1 MMALMLPHPNPLP
14 KRERGVCCA
23 RNDVGPRQTLR
34 LSLPCS
40 GHALRHPESPLPLG
54 ERVRVRGV
62 SHMRRQIRQDQLQTA
77 EARLLR
83 QNLAPAERALWFA
96 LRDRRF
102 LGLKFRRLA
111 PLGPYIVD
119 FYCAERRLVLEVFGD
134 PNPERAAWLAH
145 VGCRVL
151 RLYPQDVL
159 TNLPG
164 CLQHLA
170 EELAR

>member
-1 MMALMLPHPNPLP
+1 MMSRMLPHPNPLP
-14 KRERGVCCA
+14 KRERE
-23 RNDVGPRQTLR
+23 LR
-34 LSLPCS
+34 GDGAALPLGFSLPYP
-40 GHALRHPESPLPLG
+40 GHALRHPESPLPIW
-54 ERVRVRGV
+54 ERVRVRGQ
-62 SHMRRQIRQDQLQTA
+62 MRQNQLQTA

-102 LGLKFRRLA
+102 HGLKFRRLA

-119 FYCAERRLVLEVFGD
+119 FYCAERRVVLEVFGD
-134 PNPERAAWLAH
+134 PNPDRAAYMTKL
-145 VGCRVL
+145 GCRVL
-151 RLYPQDVL
+151 RLYPHDIL

-170 EELAR
+170 EELAQ